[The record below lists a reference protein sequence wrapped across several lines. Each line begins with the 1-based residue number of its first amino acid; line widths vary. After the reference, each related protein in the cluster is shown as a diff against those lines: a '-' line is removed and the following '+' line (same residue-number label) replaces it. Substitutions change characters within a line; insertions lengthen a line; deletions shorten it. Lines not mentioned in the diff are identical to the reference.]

1 MEEESEREMERGL
14 CGFVLESCGLNEWR
28 RMNVCGDARQ
38 RECRSGEIVGNRE
51 ASAVRLWLLF
61 AVTRLRHRATPP
73 LRPYSCKA
81 VSHMT
86 HQLRSAL
93 RLALARALT
102 HAASLSTH
110 TPPLPPCHSLSR
122 HPHHLIIE
130 WGLGAWRCA
139 PQAFT
144 GGPLSIFSS
153 ASSSSCPVLLARI
166 GIEFRDRLSRVDVEP
181 RRER

>member
-1 MEEESEREMERGL
+1 MRTER
-14 CGFVLESCGLNEWR
+14 VATNEC
-28 RMNVCGDARQ
+28 VCDARR

-61 AVTRLRHRATPP
+61 AATRLRHRATPP

-86 HQLRSAL
+86 HHGAPVRSPS
-93 RLALARALT
+93 RTRTCT
-102 HAASLSTH
+102 HARRRLSLHTH
-110 TPPLPPCHSLSR
+110 TTQSPCHSHGLSLSR